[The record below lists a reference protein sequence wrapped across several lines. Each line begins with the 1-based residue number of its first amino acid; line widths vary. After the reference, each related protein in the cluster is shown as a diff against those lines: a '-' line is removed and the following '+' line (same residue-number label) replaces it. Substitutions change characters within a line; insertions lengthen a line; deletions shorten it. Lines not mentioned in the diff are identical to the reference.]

1 MPVTNDREA
10 RATLAATLMRT
21 CIAAVALVGATA
33 IAAHASADAQQPAAT
48 QPASKSVAT
57 QPAAAQPAAPANSS
71 APASAAQ
78 DSADRIIAVA
88 RDVSPEWAAS
98 LEKVRERDPSGFERA
113 TGVLAKR
120 LKALAVLKER
130 KPQLYAL
137 RVEELRIQG
146 EVTALADQW
155 RSAISTGRTEDASGI
170 EKDLRAKVGAMVD
183 LNLRSRAMELAELDE
198 VMRSMRGDL
207 ERDARARDTTVAEA
221 LEAYRRGEEP
231 AIGRSPVG
239 VTPPVGASGAA
250 EAAPSAAPS
259 KTSGQAAPASANP
272 AGAAPEPNAPRSG
285 AAAQKTPSPAQ
296 GTP

>member
-1 MPVTNDREA
+1 MSSA
-10 RATLAATLMRT
+10 RAQGD
-21 CIAAVALVGATA
+21 GAPQ
-33 IAAHASADAQQPAAT
+33 S
-48 QPASKSVAT
+48 
-57 QPAAAQPAAPANSS
+57 AAAAKAPA
-71 APASAAQ
+71 PAAQ
-78 DSADRIIAVA
+78 DPADRIIAVA

-98 LEKVRERDPSGFERA
+98 LEKVRERDPAGFERA

-120 LKALAVLKER
+120 LKALAVLKDR

-155 RSAISTGRTEDASGI
+155 RSATSTGRTEEAAGI
-170 EKDLRAKVGAMVD
+170 EKELRGKVGTMVD

-207 ERDARARDTTVAEA
+207 ERDARARDTTVTEA

-231 AIGRSPVG
+231 AIGRSPVA
-239 VTPPVGASGAA
+239 VTQSGAA
-250 EAAPSAAPS
+250 PEAADAAASPAPPKGS
-259 KTSGQAAPASANP
+259 REGAPAPKAPAPASARAPASAAAPAPAPKNP
-272 AGAAPEPNAPRSG
+272 AAPAP
-285 AAAQKTPSPAQ
+285 TQ

>member
-1 MPVTNDREA
+1 MPVMTDREA
-10 RATLAATLMRT
+10 RAALAAVLMRT
-21 CIAAVALVGATA
+21 CMTATVLAGATA
-33 IAAHASADAQQPAAT
+33 VVARASADAQQQA
-48 QPASKSVAT
+48 AT
-57 QPAAAQPAAPANSS
+57 QPAAAQSAAAQPAAAASGPA
-71 APASAAQ
+71 PAAQ

-98 LEKVRERDPSGFERA
+98 LERVRERDPSGFERA

-120 LKALAVLKER
+120 LKALAVLKDR

-155 RSAISTGRTEDASGI
+155 RSAIGTGRTEDAAGI

-207 ERDARARDTTVAEA
+207 ERDARARDTTVTEA

-239 VTPPVGASGAA
+239 VTPPVGTPGAV

-259 KTSGQAAPASANP
+259 KTPDQASPASANP
-272 AGAAPEPNAPRSG
+272 AGAATEPNAPRG
-285 AAAQKTPSPAQ
+285 AASAQKTPPPAQ